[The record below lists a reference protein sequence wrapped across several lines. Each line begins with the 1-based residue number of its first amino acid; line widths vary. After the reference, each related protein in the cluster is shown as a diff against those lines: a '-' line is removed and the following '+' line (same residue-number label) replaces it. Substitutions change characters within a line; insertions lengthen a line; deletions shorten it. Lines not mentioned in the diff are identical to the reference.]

1 MLEKEL
7 NPSSDPVLASPTYRR
22 TLAQALF
29 YKVGGRTFTLI
40 FMCTVAYFYTDHRVV
55 KKKKKIGCNVM

>member
-7 NPSSDPVLASPTYRR
+7 NPNSDPVLASPTYRR

-29 YKVGGRTFTLI
+29 YKVGGRSLALI
-40 FMCTVAYFYTDHRVV
+40 FICTVALLLIFILIT
-55 KKKKKIGCNVM
+55 GW